1 MWRLFLT
8 HFSVVFSSQ
17 SNQTLLPTDIPI
29 YKPERSKTARL
40 LDGYTFKILYGSGN
54 TEANGDV
61 FLDVLTIGGITASS
75 QAVESVV
82 NFTSVFAEVGGTGI
96 VGMALD
102 KNNTVRPIKQKTFFD
117 NIKDQLAMPVL
128 TADLYLSAQGSF
140 NFGFINESLI
150 DGDITWADVDTSN
163 TQQGWWSI
171 PVEGFRVGSRPFVAS
186 PFPSIVDTGTTT
198 VFFPPDAVKAYYAQV
213 SGASNSSEF
222 GGFVF
227 PCNSSLPDFNVT
239 ISGVELT
246 IPGDQLNLG
255 IIQGNTCFG
264 TMQTVPTPVVPDLP
278 QPTAVLGATFML
290 RYVTAFDLGKLQVG
304 FGQKRFIENVTLSS
318 IP

>member
-1 MWRLFLT
+1 M
-8 HFSVVFSSQ
+8 FSSQ

-29 YKPERSKTARL
+29 YEPERSETARL
-40 LDGYTFKILYGSGN
+40 LDGYTFEILYGSGN

-75 QAVESVV
+75 QAVESAV
-82 NFTSVFAEVGGTGI
+82 NFNSEFVLVTDNSTGI
-96 VGMALD
+96 LGMALD
-102 KNNTVRPIKQKTFFD
+102 KNNTVRPIKQKTFFE

-150 DGDITWADVDTSN
+150 DGDIVWADVDTSN
-163 TQQGWWSI
+163 SQQGWWSI
-171 PVEGFRVGSRPFVAS
+171 PVEGYRVGSGPFVAS
-186 PFPSIVDTGTTT
+186 PFLSIVDTGTTT
-198 VFFPPDAVKAYYAQV
+198 VFFPPDAVEEYYAQV
-213 SGASNSSEF
+213 SGALNSSEF

-255 IIQGNTCFG
+255 TIQGNTCLG
-264 TMQTVPTPVVPDLP
+264 NMQTIPTPVVPDLP
-278 QPTAVLGATFML
+278 QPTACLGATFML
-290 RYVTAFDLGKLQVG
+290 RYLTAFDLGKLRVG

-318 IP
+318 VV